1 MTKYL
6 LFLIIFGL
14 VLVNFSYAAEQITIP
29 KTPSDVPGF
38 KLFVKN
44 LFEKGPGLL
53 WNKMKEIFFNEV
65 VPLWKAIHQKIQ
77 NFFQKKAIPKTQELI
92 GGEIEKRK
100 PELQE
105 QFEKEKKE
113 TWKGIEDLKEKFKK
127 IKPKLITFSANC
139 FTKTIN
145 FFKDLFKR

>member
-1 MTKYL
+1 
-6 LFLIIFGL
+6 
-14 VLVNFSYAAEQITIP
+14 LVNFSYAAEQITIP
-29 KTPSDVPGF
+29 ETPSDVSEF